1 MLRVGL
7 SLLLPPVAVACA
19 AQGVLC
25 ADMCRP
31 HSTLALELLLTLCW
45 LLAGGTPEDTPE
57 LDMLNTRLS
66 SGLLDPPGPK
76 KDLGKPAEVNW

>member
-31 HSTLALELLLTLCW
+31 HSNLALE
-45 LLAGGTPEDTPE
+45 
-57 LDMLNTRLS
+57 S
-66 SGLLDPPGPK
+66 V
-76 KDLGKPAEVNW
+76 LGCC